1 MFPTPIAETGV
12 AARAVYRVAVPVAVL
27 LWLLPMTAVLLT
39 SIRSGADIT
48 AGNYW
53 GWPSEVRV
61 MENYREVFDPA
72 RSPILRYFLNS
83 VVITLPAIAMAIFI
97 SAMAGYSLAIH
108 RFPGRIALF
117 AMFIAGNFVPFQIL
131 MIPVRS
137 MFASLGLLDTV
148 WALIIFHTAF
158 QTGFATFFLRNFIA
172 ELPFSLVESAR
183 IEGSTELGIFF
194 RIIMPLIRPALA
206 SLSVLLFTFIWNDFF
221 WALTLVQSDRA
232 RPITF
237 GLQALRGQW
246 SIAWNLIAAGS
257 VVAALPSVLVFFLM
271 QRQFTTGLT
280 FGAVKE

>member
-1 MFPTPIAETGV
+1 M
-12 AARAVYRVAVPVAVL
+12 PVALL
-27 LWLLPMTAVLLT
+27 LWLLPMLAVLLT
-39 SIRSGADIT
+39 SIRSPADIT
-48 AGNYW
+48 SGNYW
-53 GWPSEVRV
+53 GWPSELRLLQ
-61 MENYREVFDPA
+61 NYGEVFNPE
-72 RSPILRYFLNS
+72 RSPMLRYFLNS
-83 VVITLPAIAMAIFI
+83 VVITLPSIAMAIFI

-108 RFPGRIALF
+108 RFRGRIALF

-131 MIPVRS
+131 MVPVRS
-137 MFASLGLLDTV
+137 LFASLDLLDTV

-183 IEGSTELGIFF
+183 IEGATEIGIFL

-246 SIAWNLIAAGS
+246 SISWNLIAAGS

-271 QRQFTTGLT
+271 QRQFVAGLT
-280 FGAVKE
+280 FGGVKE